1 MNSKRALRKLEESL
15 DNIRSITR
23 VFEHTAARKMDINRH
38 EIARLGDYVKE
49 AQESYS
55 YAKIAIAGRHSDA
68 NVILRT
74 AYRVPKKR
82 KVVILV
88 TSETKYVGNLINS
101 LVSQFVSDFEF
112 GDADG
117 IVVGETGR
125 NLLDK
130 NGFDL
135 RRVLYFDFEDDK
147 PDWNVISRV
156 SEEIGNYLEVVIIWG
171 KYKSIL
177 TQELERTD
185 IGKSVVVNR
194 VAKAKKYGF
203 ETRPSLPLA
212 LLEKQIIASVF
223 MQKLYESG
231 LTKNAV
237 QVKIL
242 EIGAIAER
250 INAAMGQLAKYKLRL
265 NKDTN
270 NRKQT
275 QLFSS
280 RNIWEK
286 GGVFTNE

>member
-1 MNSKRALRKLEESL
+1 MNSKKALKKLEESL

-23 VFEHTAARKMDINRH
+23 VFEHTAAQRMDVNRK
-38 EIARLGDYVKE
+38 EIARLANYVGE

-55 YAKIAIAGRHSDA
+55 YAKIAIAGHNRDA
-68 NVILRT
+68 NTILRT

-101 LVSQFVSDFEF
+101 LVAQFVSDFED
-112 GDADG
+112 GNADG

-125 NLLDK
+125 DLLSRS
-130 NGFDL
+130 GFDL
-135 RRVLYFDFEDDK
+135 TRVRFFDFKDDK
-147 PDWNVISRV
+147 PDWNVTRQI
-156 SEEIGNYLEVVIIWG
+156 SEEIGNYLEVVTIWG

-177 TQELERTD
+177 TQELERED
-185 IGKSVVVNR
+185 LGKSVIVTNVG
-194 VAKAKKYGF
+194 KAKKYGF
-203 ETRPSLPLA
+203 ETKPSVPLA

-250 INAAMGQLAKYKLRL
+250 INAAMGQLAKYKLRF

-286 GGVFTNE
+286 GGVFTSG

>member
-1 MNSKRALRKLEESL
+1 MNSKRAIKKLEESL

-23 VFEHTAARKMDINRH
+23 VFEHKAAQKMDVNRR
-38 EIARLGDYVKE
+38 EITRLGDYVKE

-55 YAKIAIAGRHSDA
+55 YAKIAIASRHADA
-68 NVILRT
+68 DAILRT
-74 AYRVPKKR
+74 ALRVPKKR
-82 KVVILV
+82 KVVVLV

-101 LVSQFVSDFEF
+101 LVSQFVADFGT

-125 NLLDK
+125 KLLRQS
-130 NGFDL
+130 GFDMK
-135 RRVLYFDFEDDK
+135 RVLYFDFKDDK
-147 PDWNVISRV
+147 PDWNVISKI
-156 SEEIGNYLEVVIIWG
+156 SEQLGNYLEVVIIWG

-177 TQELERTD
+177 TQELERED
-185 IGKSVVVNR
+185 IGKSVVVSK
-194 VAKAKKYGF
+194 VQKIKKYGF

-212 LLEKQIIASVF
+212 LLEKQIISSVF

-250 INAAMGQLAKYKLRL
+250 INAAMGQLAKYKLRF
-265 NKDTN
+265 NKDIN

-286 GGVFTNE
+286 GGVFTSE